1 MEPAGTDDAAP
12 RLWVRSSHSTLN
24 TERRSSHLE
33 KALRSQLLICCC
45 CCCCCCCCLWCPPF
59 RYMEHDWN
67 QSCATPKIL
76 AECWQADDGSFAVVR
91 VLFMSCQHRKFY
103 AIYLSIVASLIGAS
117 AQVAT
122 NHAAQ
127 PLTLNVSVDLSPVG
141 AGSSRSLVQ
150 LVKPMAARSVQIFP
164 VSSVEQAAKGAV
176 DSLW

>member
-1 MEPAGTDDAAP
+1 MEPTSTDDAAP
-12 RLWVRSSHSTLN
+12 RLWVRSPHSTLN

-33 KALRSQLLICCC
+33 KAPRSQLLI
-45 CCCCCCCCLWCPPF
+45 CCCLWCPPF

-91 VLFMSCQHRKFY
+91 LLFMSCQHRKFY

-127 PLTLNVSVDLSPVG
+127 LLTLNVSVDLSLSPVG
-141 AGSSRSLVQ
+141 AGSSSRSLVQ

-164 VSSVEQAAKGAV
+164 VSSVEQEAKGAV

>member
-1 MEPAGTDDAAP
+1 
-12 RLWVRSSHSTLN
+12 
-24 TERRSSHLE
+24 
-33 KALRSQLLICCC
+33 
-45 CCCCCCCCLWCPPF
+45 
-59 RYMEHDWN
+59 
-67 QSCATPKIL
+67 
-76 AECWQADDGSFAVVR
+76 
-91 VLFMSCQHRKFY
+91 MSCQHRKCY

-164 VSSVEQAAKGAV
+164 VSSVEQEAKGAV